1 MNYSNIINYSN
12 MMNYSNNSN
21 MMDCS
26 NTIDYSNYS
35 NIINY
40 SNYSSNKYLENFI
53 RIFAEYEYY
62 SNDEYRSEALDVPQ
76 FKGRG
81 YVDHFSY
88 DFHGTRENHMLQKI
102 RP

>member
-1 MNYSNIINYSN
+1 

-40 SNYSSNKYLENFI
+40 SNYSSNNYLENFI

-62 SNDEYRSEALDVPQ
+62 SNNEYKSEALNSKPSRLVRKPEAITTPTTTPTKVPSM
-76 FKGRG
+76 KR
-81 YVDHFSY
+81 HKK
-88 DFHGTRENHMLQKI
+88 KI
-102 RP
+102 V